1 MSPLLFLAIPFVI
14 FAIGSLVL
22 YLGSRFRGSGASLR
36 NAPDDLRM
44 VAPMLKDQRETGFPV
59 GSGHSGRR

>member
-1 MSPLLFLAIPFVI
+1 MSPLLFLTIPVVV
-14 FAIGSLVL
+14 FAVGSSVL

-44 VAPMLKDQRETGFPV
+44 LAPALKDQRETGFPV
-59 GSGHSGRR
+59 SSGHSGRR